1 MGEPGEHGMKFPS
14 SLWNTFKN
22 DKLLQKVIKNTGYLL
37 SSNVLSMGLSMVQ
50 SVLAGRLLGV
60 AGFGVIGTITAFA
73 SMLNRLFSFRM
84 NELVVKYFGEATI
97 QNKPERAA
105 AVVKAA
111 VLGETISATLSFIV
125 IIFLAPFAATKL
137 ADDAATTN
145 LFILYGSMVLANFAT
160 ETSTGVLQVKNK
172 FRNQAV
178 VNLISSVM
186 TASIV
191 FWAFF
196 TKKGLIEVMAAY
208 LVGKFVL
215 GLGTAALG
223 WSEMQ
228 KEFGNGW
235 LRTSFDKLPP
245 FKELFGFAFSTNISS
260 TVIMLVRDNEAL
272 WIAWFLSPVEVGY
285 AKTALA
291 IINLVQIPITPF
303 ISTTYPEINAAVT
316 KKDWPLLRRLLK
328 RVTLI
333 SGGWTGITAV
343 GLALFGR
350 WLLGFYG
357 PDFQPAYVPM
367 LLFLA
372 GLGFA
377 NIFFWNRPLLLS
389 LGLPMVPYRISLWCG
404 IAKVALAILLVPILG
419 LNFEAILLS
428 LFFIISVSW
437 IILRGWQEV
446 QKMEALHQES
456 SQV

>member
-1 MGEPGEHGMKFPS
+1 MKFLFP
-14 SLWNTFKN
+14 LWNTFTN
-22 DKLLQKVIKNTGYLL
+22 DKLLQKIIKNTSYLL
-37 SSNVLSMGLSMVQ
+37 SSNVASMGLSMMQ
-50 SVLAGRLLGV
+50 SILVGRLLGV
-60 AGFGVIGTITAFA
+60 AGFGVIATITAFA

-84 NELVVKYFGEATI
+84 NELVVKYYGEAAL
-97 QNKPERAA
+97 QQKPERAA

-111 VLGETISATLSFIV
+111 LFGETISAVLSFIV
-125 IIFLAPFAATKL
+125 IIVLAPFAAVKL

-145 LFILYGSMVLANFAT
+145 LFILYGTMVLANFAT
-160 ETSTGVLQVKNK
+160 ETSMGVLQVRNK
-172 FRNQAV
+172 FKNQAV
-178 VNLISSVM
+178 VNLVSSVL
-186 TASIV
+186 TASIIV
-191 FWAFF
+191 WAFLA
-196 TKKGLIEVMAAY
+196 KKGLIEVMAAY

-223 WSEMQ
+223 WREMQ
-228 KEFGNGW
+228 EELGSGW
-235 LRTSFDKLPP
+235 LRTSFDHLPP

-260 TVIMLVRDNEAL
+260 TIIMLVRDNEAL

-328 RVTLI
+328 RITLI
-333 SGGWTGITAV
+333 SGGWTGITAI
-343 GLALFGR
+343 GLAIFGR

-357 PDFQPAYVPM
+357 ADFQPAYVPM

-404 IAKVALAILLVPILG
+404 IAKIALAVLLVPSLG
-419 LNFEAILLS
+419 LKFEAVLLS

-446 QKMEALHQES
+446 KKLEALPQES
-456 SQV
+456 STE

>member
-1 MGEPGEHGMKFPS
+1 MKFLS
-14 SLWNTFKN
+14 SSWNIFKN
-22 DKLLQKVIKNTGYLL
+22 DKLLQKVVKNSGYLL
-37 SSNVLSMGLSMVQ
+37 SSNVASMGLSMLQ
-50 SVLAGRLLGV
+50 SILAGRLLGV

-84 NELVVKYFGEATI
+84 NELVVKYFGEATLHE
-97 QNKPERAA
+97 KPERAA
-105 AVVKAA
+105 AVIKAA
-111 VLGETISATLSFIV
+111 LFGETISAILSFIV
-125 IIFLAPFAATKL
+125 IIFLAPFAAAKL

-145 LFILYGSMVLANFAT
+145 LFILYGTMVLANFGT
-160 ETSTGVLQVKNK
+160 ETAMGILQVRNK
-172 FRNQAV
+172 FKNQAV
-178 VNLISSVM
+178 VNLVSSVM

-191 FWAFF
+191 VWAFIA
-196 TKKGLIEVMAAY
+196 KKGLMEVMAAY
-208 LVGKFVL
+208 LVGKFIL
-215 GLGTAALG
+215 GLGTATLG
-223 WSEMQ
+223 WREMQ
-228 KEFGNGW
+228 KEFGSGW
-235 LRTSFDKLPP
+235 LRTSFFNLPP

-260 TVIMLVRDNEAL
+260 TIIMLVRDNEAL

-316 KKDWPLLRRLLK
+316 RKDWLLLRRLLK

-343 GLALFGR
+343 GLAIFGR

-357 PDFQPAYVPM
+357 ADFQPAYIPM
-367 LLFLA
+367 LLYLA

-404 IAKVALAILLVPILG
+404 IAKVALAILLVPKLG

-446 QKMEALHQES
+446 RKMEALPHES
-456 SQV
+456 SPA

>member
-1 MGEPGEHGMKFPS
+1 MKFLP
-14 SLWNTFKN
+14 SLWKTFTN
-22 DKLLQKVIKNTGYLL
+22 DKLLQKIVKNTGYLL
-37 SSNVLSMGLSMVQ
+37 SSNVASMGLSMMQ
-50 SVLAGRLLGV
+50 SILAGRLLGV
-60 AGFGVIGTITAFA
+60 AGFGVIATITAFA
-73 SMLNRLFSFRM
+73 STLNRLFSFRM
-84 NELVVKYFGEATI
+84 NELVVKYFGESVL
-97 QNKPERAA
+97 QQRSDRAA

-111 VLGETISATLSFIV
+111 LLGEAASAVLSFIV
-125 IIFLAPFAATKL
+125 IIFIAPFAASKL
-137 ADDAATTN
+137 ADDVGTSN
-145 LFILYGSMVLANFAT
+145 LFILYGTMVLANFAT
-160 ETSTGVLQVKNK
+160 ETSMGILQVRNK

-178 VNLISSVM
+178 INLISSFL
-186 TASIV
+186 TAAIIV
-191 FWAFF
+191 WAFF
-196 TKKGLIEVMAAY
+196 TRKGLMEVMAAY

-223 WSEMQ
+223 WREMQ
-228 KEFGNGW
+228 KDFGNGW
-235 LRTSFDKLPP
+235 LRTSFEHLPP

-260 TVIMLVRDNEAL
+260 TIIMLVRDNEAL

-316 KKDWPLLRRLLK
+316 QKDWPLLRRLLK
-328 RVTLI
+328 RITLI
-333 SGGWTGITAV
+333 SGGWTGITAI

-357 PDFQPAYVPM
+357 ADFQPAYVPM

-404 IAKVALAILLVPILG
+404 VGKIALAVLLVPRLG

-437 IILRGWQEV
+437 IILKGWREV
-446 QKMEALHQES
+446 RKLEALPQES
-456 SQV
+456 SPA

>member
-1 MGEPGEHGMKFPS
+1 MKFLS
-14 SLWNTFKN
+14 ILWNTFTN
-22 DKLLQKVIKNTGYLL
+22 DKLLQKIIKNTGYLL
-37 SSNVLSMGLSMVQ
+37 SSNVASMGLSMMQ
-50 SVLAGRLLGV
+50 SILAGRLLGV
-60 AGFGVIGTITAFA
+60 AGFGVIATITAFA
-73 SMLNRLFSFRM
+73 STLNRLFSFRM
-84 NELVVKYFGEATI
+84 NELVVRYFGEAAL
-97 QNKPERAA
+97 QQKPERAA
-105 AVVKAA
+105 AIVKAA
-111 VLGETISATLSFIV
+111 LFGETISAAISFIV
-125 IIFLAPFAATKL
+125 IIILAPFAAVKL

-145 LFILYGSMVLANFAT
+145 LFILYGTMVLANFAT
-160 ETSTGVLQVKNK
+160 ETSMGVLQVRNK
-172 FRNQAV
+172 FKNQAV
-178 VNLISSVM
+178 INLVSSAL
-186 TASIV
+186 TASIIV
-191 FWAFF
+191 WAFF
-196 TKKGLIEVMAAY
+196 AKKGLMEVMAAY
-208 LVGKFVL
+208 LAGKFVL

-223 WSEMQ
+223 WREMQ
-228 KEFGNGW
+228 KELGSGW
-235 LRTSFDKLPP
+235 LRTSFDHLPP

-260 TVIMLVRDNEAL
+260 TIIMLVRDNEAL

-333 SGGWTGITAV
+333 SGGWTGISAV
-343 GLALFGR
+343 GLVLFGR

-357 PDFQPAYVPM
+357 ADFQPAYIPM

-404 IAKVALAILLVPILG
+404 IGKIALAILLVPRLG
-419 LNFEAILLS
+419 LNFEAVLLS

-446 QKMEALHQES
+446 RKLEALPKES
-456 SQV
+456 SLA

>member
-1 MGEPGEHGMKFPS
+1 MKFFS
-14 SLWNTFKN
+14 SLWKTFVN
-22 DKLLQKVIKNTGYLL
+22 DKLLQKVIKNASYLL
-37 SSNVLSMGLSMVQ
+37 SSNVISMGLSMMQ
-50 SVLAGRLLGV
+50 SILVGRLLGV
-60 AGFGVIGTITAFA
+60 AGFGVIATITAFA

-84 NELVVKYFGEATI
+84 NELVVKYFGEATL
-97 QNKPERAA
+97 QDRPERAA
-105 AVVKAA
+105 AVIKAA
-111 VLGETISATLSFIV
+111 ALGETISAILSFIV
-125 IIFLAPFAATKL
+125 IILLAPIAATKL

-145 LFILYGSMVLANFAT
+145 LFILYGTMVLANFAT
-160 ETSTGVLQVKNK
+160 ETSTGVLQVRNMFK
-172 FRNQAV
+172 NQAV
-178 VNLISSVM
+178 INLISSAM
-186 TASIV
+186 TASIIV
-191 FWAFF
+191 WAFIA
-196 TKKGLIEVMAAY
+196 KKGMLEIMAAY

-223 WSEMQ
+223 WHEMQ
-228 KEFGNGW
+228 KEFGSGW
-235 LRTSFDKLPP
+235 LRTSFDNLPP

-260 TVIMLVRDNEAL
+260 TIIMLVRDNEAL
-272 WIAWFLSPVEVGY
+272 WIAWFLSPIAVGY

-303 ISTTYPEINAAVT
+303 IATTYPEINAAVT
-316 KKDWPLLRRLLK
+316 RKDWPLLRQLLK
-328 RVTLI
+328 RITLI

-343 GLALFGR
+343 GLVIFGR

-357 PDFQPAYVPM
+357 ADFQPAYIPM

-404 IAKVALAILLVPILG
+404 IAKIALAVLLVPKLG

-446 QKMEALHQES
+446 KKMEALPHES
-456 SQV
+456 IST